1 MVKARGVE
9 PKHLISKSR
18 RIVTL
23 RPPHNSTWSQSLM
36 FALRRFSKFPVNS
49 LMFGVNQLG
58 LADRDV
64 SPVQNALANLLS
76 GYHQPPP
83 NAW

>member
-1 MVKARGVE
+1 
-9 PKHLISKSR
+9 
-18 RIVTL
+18 
-23 RPPHNSTWSQSLM
+23 M